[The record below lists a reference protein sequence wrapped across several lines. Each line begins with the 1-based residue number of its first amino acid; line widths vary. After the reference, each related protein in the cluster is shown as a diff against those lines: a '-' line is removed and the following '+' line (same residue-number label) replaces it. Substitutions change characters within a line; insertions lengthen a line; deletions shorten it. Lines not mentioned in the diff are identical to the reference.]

1 MASVSTFSTMLYGL
15 EVKVNLHP
23 KSASQ
28 ILEGRSASEDNSGTI
43 RVKITLQE
51 GMVYTLGPNGFEL
64 YLNIKPENKTYHA
77 TLETDAEIDKKRIED
92 IEIPN
97 EAIVN
102 LVNLT
107 KDQKSLKDD
116 DIFPDMMMVD
126 GNDVTFSVKTG
137 DGNLEL
143 DNNMLEDTLWN
154 GVIPIEG
161 EEIETPF
168 HLIATIAFQ
177 KLGIEQEEYEDD
189 KFPVS

>member
-1 MASVSTFSTMLYGL
+1 
-15 EVKVNLHP
+15 
-23 KSASQ
+23 
-28 ILEGRSASEDNSGTI
+28 
-43 RVKITLQE
+43 
-51 GMVYTLGPNGFEL
+51 MVYTLGPNGFEL